1 MRRSTWADTCSDA
14 VDAVQEN
21 RCRLLAA
28 LGAEGMPLVVPNQVH
43 GTRIVAIDDASD
55 IEDAC
60 AAAAEGADGLLVG
73 VPDVAALL
81 CFADC
86 VPVVAVSPTGRFAVV
101 HAGWRG
107 AVAHI
112 AYQAVRALALRD
124 VQGAGG
130 ECAPSED
137 RLRDVAAAYN
147 VYVGPCIHA
156 ECFACGPDVYDR
168 FAERLRRR
176 RRARSRGTW
185 TCPRP
190 SPATSSARA
199 WMPARVCDAGACTA
213 CDTTGRW
220 YSYRAS
226 GGVCGRHG
234 AIAFR
239 KERGESPWELRNAIG
254 ASPQQ
259 VAQTAREAG
268 RDPGEVR
275 LVGGL
280 QDGRRC
286 RVWRRRSPP
295 ARGTSA
301 RTAPTPSRR
310 RQREFPQA
318 RWHFIGNIQSRRIP
332 DIVQCLPRSCTR
344 CTSERHVAKIDEAA
358 RRLGK
363 VQDVLLEVNVSGE
376 ESKSGVAPGQAAGVA
391 GRACEPFRERARAR
405 PHDHGA
411 PGRSQ
416 AAAHACFEDLARLH
430 ADVCAGGLDARTG

>member
-1 MRRSTWADTCSDA
+1 MAAPLPLPNLVPWDQGGLFLLADRGLERATGVCVAFAGRLGGASAGPYATLNLGGHVQDA

-21 RCRLLAA
+21 RRRLLAA

-124 VQGAGG
+124 VQGAGR

-168 FAERLRRR
+168 FAEAFGDVAVPKPGHVDLPAAVACDVE
-176 RRARSRGTW
+176 RAGVD
-185 TCPRP
+185 
-190 SPATSSARA
+190 A
-199 WMPARVCDAGACTA
+199 ARVCDAGACTA

-234 AIAFR
+234 AIAFAR
-239 KERGESPWELRNAIG
+239 NEVSPY
-254 ASPQQ
+254 
-259 VAQTAREAG
+259 
-268 RDPGEVR
+268 
-275 LVGGL
+275 
-280 QDGRRC
+280 
-286 RVWRRRSPP
+286 
-295 ARGTSA
+295 
-301 RTAPTPSRR
+301 
-310 RQREFPQA
+310 
-318 RWHFIGNIQSRRIP
+318 GN
-332 DIVQCLPRSCTR
+332 
-344 CTSERHVAKIDEAA
+344 
-358 RRLGK
+358 
-363 VQDVLLEVNVSGE
+363 
-376 ESKSGVAPGQAAGVA
+376 
-391 GRACEPFRERARAR
+391 
-405 PHDHGA
+405 
-411 PGRSQ
+411 
-416 AAAHACFEDLARLH
+416 
-430 ADVCAGGLDARTG
+430 